1 MMKPYRGAQPPSISR
16 KGINPFSLIK
26 FLEEAERMCKQKG
39 DEESAFKFEMMVE
52 YFKQDYEE
60 GKPLKFSGQ
69 VLGY

>member
-1 MMKPYRGAQPPSISR
+1 MKPFRGAQQPSISG

-26 FLEEAERMCKQKG
+26 FLEEAQTMCVKNG
-39 DEESAFKFEMMVE
+39 DKESAFRFELMVD

-69 VLGY
+69 VIGY

>member
-1 MMKPYRGAQPPSISR
+1 MKPYRGAQPPSISG

-26 FLEEAERMCKQKG
+26 FLEDAEQMCKQKG
-39 DEESAFKFEMMVE
+39 DDESAFKFEMMVE